1 MTRKSRVLLV
11 DDEPQITR
19 VLRHA
24 FESEGFDVRVASDGV
39 SGFEM
44 FQAAQPDLVITD
56 LAMPNVDGAALCKQI
71 RSSAS
76 TPIIVLSVKGEEKT
90 KIAALDSGADD
101 YITKPFGI
109 EELLA
114 RARAQLRRVQMATR
128 SPEPTIMEGDFRIDT
143 LTREVRVR
151 GELVRLTPKEY
162 DLLLYMIAHS
172 DRVLT
177 HRTLLTAVWSA
188 NSANQTEY
196 LRVFIGQLRKKLEQN
211 PDTPQYI
218 KTEPW
223 IGYRFQ
229 TKTKS

>member
-24 FESEGFDVRVASDGV
+24 FESEGFDVRVASDGL

-56 LAMPNVDGAALCKQI
+56 LAMPNVDGAALCKRI

-90 KIAALDSGADD
+90 KVEALDSGADD

-114 RARAQLRRVQMATR
+114 RVRAQLRRVQMAPRT
-128 SPEPTIMEGDFRIDT
+128 SEPTIADGDFRVDT

-151 GELVRLTPKEY
+151 GELVHLTPKEY
-162 DLLLYMIAHS
+162 DLLLYMLSHP

-177 HRTLLTAVWSA
+177 HRVLLTAVWGA

-196 LRVFIGQLRKKLEQN
+196 LRVFVGQLRKKLEEN

-223 IGYRFQ
+223 IGYRFH
-229 TKTKS
+229 TKS